1 MQKKHTAPHSTP
13 QPHPGHTGA
22 PQRYHLKNW
31 NVSGAGKSRPPPQK
45 RGHLAAKQE
54 KTTKIGMF
62 PTVPSERGQ
71 PLLVDCGNTGAEQFT
86 NILM

>member
-1 MQKKHTAPHSTP
+1 MRKSTRLLIPLHSSTRDPQGHHKGTIPKIGMSQKRVSLRYAPSE
-13 QPHPGHTGA
+13 
-22 PQRYHLKNW
+22 
-31 NVSGAGKSRPPPQK
+31 

-54 KTTKIGMF
+54 NTTKIGMF

-71 PLLVDCGNTGAEQFT
+71 PLLVIAANTGAEQFA

>member
-1 MQKKHTAPHSTP
+1 MQKSTRLLIQLHSPTRDPQGHHKGTISKIGMSQERVSLTNAPSE
-13 QPHPGHTGA
+13 
-22 PQRYHLKNW
+22 
-31 NVSGAGKSRPPPQK
+31 

-54 KTTKIGMF
+54 NTTKIGMF

-71 PLLVDCGNTGAEQFT
+71 PLLVLAANTGAEQFA